1 MDDLLCLAS
10 FSWISLSCSEMT
22 PETKTYEGGGA
33 PVLTS
38 LSPSIPLLTLR
49 RLRVLDRLLA
59 LPKGCKQSQLDCAG
73 SRDEVKGKNL
83 ALTDRNST

>member
-1 MDDLLCLAS
+1 MGDLLCLAS

-22 PETKTYEGGGA
+22 PETKTYAGRGA
-33 PVLTS
+33 PALTS

-59 LPKGCKQSQLDCAG
+59 LPEGYKQSQLDCAG
-73 SRDEVKGKNL
+73 SGDEVKGKNL